1 MTFLVSL
8 YEFFILVP
16 SPEFEWNILCFFL
29 LTRSLRIF
37 RVQYFDDL
45 SAIWLSTVYSHF
57 RGCRAR
63 SFIFCCFI
71 SWLNCKI
78 KMKHIYMHNLSD
90 ECSKKSP
97 MILMNTTEN
106 KSMYKNRKFCPEQY
120 FTGYW
125 FSRLKVYWK
134 NPS

>member
-29 LTRSLRIF
+29 LTWSLRIF

-45 SAIWLSTVYSHF
+45 SAIWLSTVYSRMSSPKF
-57 RGCRAR
+57 YILLLY
-63 SFIFCCFI
+63 FFT
-71 SWLNCKI
+71 LNCKI